1 MPRRIAFPQLSVRE
15 QPLVYLAVLYILGEI
30 TASRLTTI
38 STKTWLIL
46 SLSFFGLSCG
56 FVFFQK
62 IKFHRDFI
70 ITLILL
76 INSFTCGAL
85 FWSLNEASIKP
96 HRIQKLLEAKIIEAN
111 EPVRIWGTIAIA
123 PELASDRIYLDVE
136 VERISTLGKEQAASG
151 LIHLIVPFKEAEDR
165 ADYDALQLHYGSRI
179 QALVILRKSVG
190 YQNPGAPKFD
200 ELMEYRGYDANGL
213 IKSGLL
219 IEKIGEGKP
228 SKILNFLYAVRANSI
243 ARILRS
249 FSQPTAGVLAASLFG
264 NQHFLDKNTAES
276 FRVGGTFHLLVIS
289 GLHVAMLALLVTW
302 LISRLTKSPIL
313 RFTLIFI
320 LMWSYALMIGA
331 QPSITRAT
339 VMLTFVLFGQLIFRS
354 SPGANTLAAA
364 ALVLVIWQ
372 PRDIFNPAF
381 QLSFLTVLIVVT
393 VTVPLLDRIKRLGE
407 WQPTALTPYPPRA
420 PKWLK
425 TLAEILH
432 WNEAEFQEGMK
443 EAAIKFK
450 LQKSSVAKW
459 MSANRQRRILQQ
471 GVTWTVTTFVATT
484 SIQMGMLPI
493 MIAYFHRVS
502 FISPI
507 TNVIQSVLMFV
518 LMIAGAAYLLL
529 AALVGELMMKLAFII
544 NAIGWITVHS
554 ADWLLIW
561 RKLNFRVPDY
571 GANSWKMYSLYFLL
585 VLILLL
591 ALNAWNPFT
600 LQSKFEKLWLQRVSQ
615 FSLLFCGA
623 GLLLLF
629 CLLVFHP
636 FMHRFEQ
643 GRLSVTFLDVGQG
656 DSALISFPNG
666 KLMLLDSGGTIPREL
681 QFHEGEEVFIEDR
694 ISLGEAAVS
703 PYLWQRGIKRLD
715 FIAAS
720 HGHSDHT
727 QGFEDIGKS
736 FEIGEAITGVIPTN
750 DAQFDAFRKAANL
763 NNAQIKSWKRGDTF
777 EIDGVKIEVLAP
789 FEDTLKAEVAAN
801 NQSLIIRIQYGERSF
816 LLTGDA
822 EKEVEKRLSLE
833 AENFQSDV
841 LKVGH
846 HGSRT
851 SSTAEFLAKVQPKF
865 AVISVAD
872 PSPFDHPHPE
882 TMEGL
887 GKIGAKILQT
897 SKCGAITIST
907 DGKDLQVKTFV
918 NCENAEAHTQ

>member
-15 QPLVYLAVLYILGEI
+15 QPLVYLAVTYVFGEI
-30 TASRLTTI
+30 AAVWLTDI
-38 STKTWLIL
+38 SAKTWLML
-46 SLSFFGLSCG
+46 SLGIFGTACIFWL
-56 FVFFQK
+56 FKQLEFY
-62 IKFHRDFI
+62 RDFI

-76 INSFTCGAL
+76 MNSFSCGAL
-85 FWSLNEASIKP
+85 MWSLNEAGVKP
-96 HRIQKLLEAKIIEAN
+96 HRVQKLIEAKTIETN
-111 EPVRIWGTIAIA
+111 EPVRIWGTISIA
-123 PELASDRIYLDVE
+123 PELALDRIYLDVE
-136 VERISTLGKEQAASG
+136 IERFSTLGKEQVASG
-151 LIHLIVPFKEAEDR
+151 LVHLIVPFKDGEDR

-179 QALVILRKSVG
+179 EALVILRKSAG

-200 ELMEYRGYDANGL
+200 ELLEYRGYDANGL
-213 IKSGLL
+213 IKSALL
-219 IEKIGEGKP
+219 IEKMGEGKR
-228 SKILNFLYAVRANSI
+228 SQILSFLYAVRASAI

-249 FSQPTAGVLAASLFG
+249 FTQPTAGVLGAALFG
-264 NQHFLDKNTAES
+264 NQHFLDKDTAES
-276 FRVGGTFHLLVIS
+276 FRIGGTFHMLVIS
-289 GLHVAMLALLVTW
+289 GLHVAMLALIVTW
-302 LISRLTKSPIL
+302 LISRLTKSPTL
-313 RFTLIFI
+313 KFVLIFAF
-320 LMWSYALMIGA
+320 MWAYALMIGA

-339 VMLTFVLFGQLIFRS
+339 VMLTFVLLGQLIFRS
-354 SPGANTLAAA
+354 SPGANTLAAS
-364 ALVLVIWQ
+364 ALVLLSWQ

-381 QLSFLTVLIVVT
+381 QLSFLTVLIIVT
-393 VTVPLLDRIKRLGE
+393 VTAPLLDRLKRLGE

-425 TLAEILH
+425 FCAEVLH
-432 WNEAEFQEGMK
+432 WNEAEFQK
-443 EAAIKFK
+443 EIKSAAIKFK
-450 LQKSSVAKW
+450 LQKSGTAKW
-459 MSANRQRRILQQ
+459 ISGNKYLRFLQQ
-471 GVTWTVTTFVATT
+471 GMTWIVTTFVATT
-484 SIQMGMLPI
+484 SVQLGMLPI

-502 FISPI
+502 FVSPL
-507 TNVIQSVLMFV
+507 TNAIQGILMFA
-518 LMIAGAAYLLL
+518 LMIAGAVYLLL
-529 AALVGELMMKLAFII
+529 ATMIGELMTKLAFVV
-544 NAIGWITVHS
+544 NVVGWFTVHS
-554 ADWLLIW
+554 ADWLLFW

-571 GANSWKMYSLYFLL
+571 GADSWKIYTLYFLL

-600 LQSKFEKLWLQRVSQ
+600 LKSKFEDRWLLQRISQ
-615 FSLLFCGA
+615 GFLLFCGA

-629 CLLVFHP
+629 CLMVFHP
-636 FMHRFEQ
+636 RPHQFQQ

-666 KLMLLDSGGTIPREL
+666 KLMLLDSGGEIPREL
-681 QFHEGEEVFIEDR
+681 RFHEGEEIFIEDR
-694 ISLGEAAVS
+694 ISIGEAAVS
-703 PYLWQRGIKRLD
+703 PYLWQLGIKKLD
-715 FIAAS
+715 YIAAS

-750 DAQFDAFRKAANL
+750 DPQFEAFRKAANL
-763 NNAQIKSWKRGDTF
+763 NNAPIKSWKRGDTF

-789 FEDTLKAEVAAN
+789 FEDVLKAEVSAN
-801 NQSLIIRIQYGERSF
+801 NQSLVIRIQFGERSF

-833 AENFQSDV
+833 PENLQSDV

-851 SSTAEFLAKVQPKF
+851 SSTADFLTGVQPEY

-882 TMEGL
+882 TIEGL
-887 GKIGAKILQT
+887 EKIGAKILQT

-918 NCENAEAHTQ
+918 NCE

>member
-15 QPLVYLAVLYILGEI
+15 QPLVYLAVMFIFGEI
-30 TASRLTTI
+30 VASRFTNI
-38 STKTWLIL
+38 STKSWLIL
-46 SLSFFGLSCG
+46 SLGI
-56 FVFFQK
+56 FVTACTFLIFKQF
-62 IKFHRDFI
+62 KFHRDFI

-76 INSFTCGAL
+76 MNSFSCGAL
-85 FWSLNEASIKP
+85 LWSLNEASSKP
-96 HRIQKLLEAKIIEAN
+96 HRIQKLIESKTIDPN
-111 EPVRIWGTIAIA
+111 EPVRIWGTISIA

-136 VERISTLGKEQAASG
+136 VERISTLGKEQVASG
-151 LIHLIVPFKEAEDR
+151 LVHLIVPFKEAEDR
-165 ADYDALQLHYGSRI
+165 VDYDALQLQYGSRI
-179 QALVILRKSVG
+179 QALVILRKSAG

-200 ELMEYRGYDANGL
+200 ELLEYRGYDANGI

-219 IEKIGEGKP
+219 IEKIGEGKR
-228 SKILNFLYAVRANSI
+228 SRILSFLYAIRANAI

-264 NQHFLDKNTAES
+264 NQHFLDKDTAES
-276 FRVGGTFHLLVIS
+276 FRIGGTFHLLVIS

-302 LISRLTKSPIL
+302 LISRLTKSPVL
-313 RFTLIFI
+313 RFVLIFI
-320 LMWSYALMIGA
+320 LMWAYALMIGA

-354 SPGANTLAAA
+354 SPGANTLAAS
-364 ALVLVIWQ
+364 ALVLLLWQ

-381 QLSFLTVLIVVT
+381 QLSFLTVLIIVT
-393 VTVPLLDRIKRLGE
+393 VTVPLLDRLKRLGE

-425 TLAEILH
+425 GCAEVLH
-432 WNEAEFQEGMK
+432 WNEAEFQEDMK
-443 EAAIKFK
+443 QAAIKFK
-450 LQKSSVAKW
+450 LQKSGFAKW
-459 MSANRQRRILQQ
+459 MSANRQRRFLQQ
-471 GVTWTVTTFVATT
+471 CVTWIVTTFIATT
-484 SIQMGMLPI
+484 SVQIGMLPI

-502 FISPI
+502 FVSPI

-518 LMIAGAAYLLL
+518 LMVAGAVYLLL
-529 AALVGELMMKLAFII
+529 AAMIGELMTKLAFVI
-544 NAIGWITVHS
+544 NSIGWVTVHS

-561 RKLNFRVPDY
+561 RKLNFRVPDF
-571 GANSWKMYSLYFLL
+571 GADSWKVYSLYFLL

-600 LQSKFEKLWLQRVSQ
+600 LKTKFEDSRLLERISKI
-615 FSLLFCGA
+615 SLLFCGA
-623 GLLLLF
+623 ALVMLF
-629 CLLVFHP
+629 CLLVFYP
-636 FMHRFEQ
+636 FTHKFDH
-643 GRLSVTFLDVGQG
+643 GRLSLTFLDVGQG
-656 DSALISFPNG
+656 DSALITFPNG
-666 KLMLLDSGGTIPREL
+666 KLMLLDSGGTIPRQL
-681 QFHEGEEVFIEDR
+681 QFHEGEEIFIEDR
-694 ISLGEAAVS
+694 ITIGEAAVS
-703 PYLWQRGIKRLD
+703 PYLWQRGIKKLD

-736 FEIGEAITGVIPTN
+736 FAIGEAITGVVPTN
-750 DAQFDAFRKAANL
+750 DPQFDAFRRAASL
-763 NNAQIKSWKRGDTF
+763 NNAPIKSWKHGDTF

-789 FEDTLKAEVAAN
+789 FEDALKAEVAAN
-801 NQSLIIRIQYGERSF
+801 NQSLVIRIQFGERSF

-833 AENFQSDV
+833 PQNFQSDV

-851 SSTAEFLAKVQPKF
+851 SSTADFLARIQPKY

-882 TMEGL
+882 TIEGL

-918 NCENAEAHTQ
+918 NCE

>member
-15 QPLVYLAVLYILGEI
+15 QPLVYLAVIFILGEI
-30 TASRLTTI
+30 AASKLTNI

-46 SLSFFGLSCG
+46 SLSLFGIAGAFSI
-56 FVFFQK
+56 FKQF
-62 IKFHRDFI
+62 KFHRDFI
-70 ITLILL
+70 ITSILL
-76 INSFTCGAL
+76 VNSFSCGAL
-85 FWSLNEASIKP
+85 LWSLNETSIKP
-96 HRIQKLLEAKIIEAN
+96 HRIQKLLETKTIEAN
-111 EPVRIWGTIAIA
+111 EPVRIWGTISMA
-123 PELASDRIYLDVE
+123 PELAPDRMYLDVE
-136 VERISTLGKEQAASG
+136 VERVSTLGKEQAAAG

-165 ADYDALQLHYGSRI
+165 VDYDALQLRYGSRI
-179 QALVILRKSVG
+179 QALVILRKSAG

-200 ELMEYRGYDANGL
+200 ELLEYRGYDANGI

-219 IEKIGEGKP
+219 IEKIGEGKH
-228 SKILNFLYAVRANSI
+228 SKILGFLYAVRANSI
-243 ARILRS
+243 AKILRS
-249 FSQPTAGVLAASLFG
+249 FTQPTAGVLAASLFG
-264 NQHFLDKNTAES
+264 NQHFLDKDTAES
-276 FRVGGTFHLLVIS
+276 FRVGGTFHMLVIS

-302 LISRLTKSPIL
+302 FISRLTKSRWL
-313 RFTLIFI
+313 RFILIFVV
-320 LMWSYALMIGA
+320 MWAYALMIGA

-364 ALVLVIWQ
+364 ALVLLSWQ

-393 VTVPLLDRIKRLGE
+393 VTVPWLDRIKRLGE
-407 WQPTALTPYPPRA
+407 WEPTALTPYPPRA

-425 TLAEILH
+425 WCAEFLH
-432 WNEAEFQEGMK
+432 WN

-450 LQKSSVAKW
+450 LQKSGLAKW
-459 MSANRQRRILQQ
+459 MSTNRQRRILQQ
-471 GVTWTVTTFVATT
+471 CVSWIVTTFVATT
-484 SIQMGMLPI
+484 SVQIGMLPI

-518 LMIAGAAYLLL
+518 LMIAGAFYLLL
-529 AALVGELMMKLAFII
+529 AAMIGELMMKLAFII

-554 ADWLLIW
+554 ADWLLLW

-571 GANSWKMYSLYFLL
+571 GADSWKIYSLYFLL

-591 ALNAWNPFT
+591 ALNAWNPFA
-600 LQSKFEKLWLQRVSQ
+600 LRSKFEKLWLQRVSQ

-636 FMHRFEQ
+636 FIHQFEQ

-656 DSALISFPNG
+656 DSALITFPNG

-694 ISLGEAAVS
+694 ISIAEAAVS
-703 PYLWQRGIKRLD
+703 PYLWQRGIKKLD

-750 DAQFDAFRKAANL
+750 DAQFDAFRKAASF
-763 NNAQIKSWKRGDTF
+763 NNTLVTSWKRGDTF
-777 EIDGVKIEVLAP
+777 EIDGVKINILAP
-789 FEDTLKAEVAAN
+789 FVDALKAEVSAN
-801 NQSLIIRIQYGERSF
+801 NQSLVMRIQYGERSF

-833 AENFQSDV
+833 PENFQSDV
-841 LKVGH
+841 LKIGH

-851 SSTAEFLAKVQPKF
+851 SSTAEFLERVQPQY

-918 NCENAEAHTQ
+918 NCKW